1 MTSPTE
7 VWRVMARHSL
17 GLEARE
23 LCAFNTR
30 EEAEAEI
37 ERLTVAEPRWLCGLA
52 VTVPPR
58 IPPKRYRPKR
68 KPRKPKRIQAK
79 QRRSQR

>member
-1 MTSPTE
+1 MTTVHA

-23 LCAFNTR
+23 LCAFATR

-52 VTVPPR
+52 VTGPPTL
-58 IPPKRYRPKR
+58 PPKRYRPKR
-68 KPRKPKRIQAK
+68 KSRKLKK
-79 QRRSQR
+79 QRRKR

>member
-1 MTSPTE
+1 MTPVHA

-30 EEAEAEI
+30 EEAEEEI
-37 ERLTVAEPRWLCGLA
+37 ERLTIAEPRWLCGLA
-52 VTVPPR
+52 VSVPPTL
-58 IPPKRYRPKR
+58 PPKRYRPKR
-68 KPRKPKRIQAK
+68 KPRKPKRVAK
-79 QRRSQR
+79 RRSRSA

>member
-1 MTSPTE
+1 MTPVHA

-23 LCAFNTR
+23 LCAFSTR
-30 EEAEAEI
+30 KEAEAEI

-52 VTVPPR
+52 VTGPPTR
-58 IPPKRYRPKR
+58 PPKRYVPKV
-68 KPRKPKRIQAK
+68 KPRKPKRVAK
-79 QRRSQR
+79 RRARSA

>member
-1 MTSPTE
+1 MTTVHA

-23 LCAFNTR
+23 LCAFATR

-52 VTVPPR
+52 VTGPPTS
-58 IPPKRYRPKR
+58 PPKRYRPKR

>member
-52 VTVPPR
+52 VTVPPTS
-58 IPPKRYRPKR
+58 PPKRYRPKR
-68 KPRKPKRIQAK
+68 KPRAPKRVAK
-79 QRRSQR
+79 RRARSA